1 MLENRSESPDREP
14 GETPASHVGSDGSTS
29 WNAVAQTTTAVLL
42 AVGLAL
48 AAWRGWSLSRF
59 STQPLTLQ
67 RGGIQ
72 HVAGTPIQSPS
83 QRKTRGP
90 RSEFPHGVEAG
101 SGYATRQEIRHRGPE
116 PSETFQRL
124 QQRLKNDGMGSAS
137 SRSAAPAIVRASP
150 GKKKAPSGVVDMNRA
165 SREELQGLPGI
176 GPTLAQRIVEA
187 RPFRSVED
195 LRRVRG
201 IGPKTLE
208 KLRPLVGIGED
219 ASAIRVTVSGNK

>member
-1 MLENRSESPDREP
+1 MLENLPESPDREP
-14 GETPASHVGSDGSTS
+14 GATPASQAGSDGPSS
-29 WNAVAQTTTAVLL
+29 WNVIAQTTTAVLL

-48 AAWRGWSLSRF
+48 VAWRGWSLSRF
-59 STQPLTLQ
+59 STQPLTLH

-72 HVAGTPIQSPS
+72 QAASSPIQSPS
-83 QRKTRGP
+83 QRKTGGRT
-90 RSEFPHGVEAG
+90 SKFSHGVDVG
-101 SGYATRQEIRHRGPE
+101 SGYATREETSSRGPE
-116 PSETFQRL
+116 QSETFQRL
-124 QQRLKNDGMGSAS
+124 QQRLKNDDMGSAS
-137 SRSAAPAIVRASP
+137 SRSGASANVRASP
-150 GKKKAPSGVVDMNRA
+150 GKKIAPTGVVDMNRA

-208 KLRPLVGIGED
+208 KLRPLVGVGED
-219 ASAIRVTVSGNK
+219 PSAIRVTVSGNK